1 MSPLIQGCTSE
12 SIIFVL
18 DAAATFDVTSTVMV
32 TQCRGYRR
40 VLGTIPSP
48 SPPFRSHTSTRDC
61 HPPETSSLMYVH
73 ISVGDEPCQE
83 LPSGDRLL
91 RCILAC
97 SAPLAAEQP
106 AVRAPSPSFG
116 RVRDRQAIR
125 GAGASTEPA
134 AGLPCVD
141 LLLAPPVKLVVVAP
155 PLTRKTRSRFADVLP
170 ANQSF
175 SEWRDPDSNRGH
187 HEFLSHARA
196 LRHAENSLR

>member
-1 MSPLIQGCTSE
+1 
-12 SIIFVL
+12 
-18 DAAATFDVTSTVMV
+18 
-32 TQCRGYRR
+32 
-40 VLGTIPSP
+40 
-48 SPPFRSHTSTRDC
+48 
-61 HPPETSSLMYVH
+61 MYVH
-73 ISVGDEPCQE
+73 ISIGDEPCQE

-155 PLTRKTRSRFADVLP
+155 PSTRKSRSRFADVLP
-170 ANQSF
+170 ANQF
-175 SEWRDPDSNRGH
+175 FRVAGPGFEPGTPC
-187 HEFLSHARA
+187 FLSHFRRP
-196 LRHAENSLR
+196 LGMRKTRVGKRIYVHIVPSDTSWF